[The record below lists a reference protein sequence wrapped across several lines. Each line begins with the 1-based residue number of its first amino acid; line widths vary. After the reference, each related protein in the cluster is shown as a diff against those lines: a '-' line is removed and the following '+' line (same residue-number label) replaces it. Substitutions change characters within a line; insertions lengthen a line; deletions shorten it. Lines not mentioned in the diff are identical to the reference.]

1 MTSVDAQNRPP
12 VKHSRMPLLWGALI
26 AALGQVS
33 RCGRARR
40 LLPPLPSPLG
50 CAPAR
55 VMLAL
60 RITKFAAMAAPVL
73 LGEALP
79 LLG

>member
-1 MTSVDAQNRPP
+1 
-12 VKHSRMPLLWGALI
+12 
-26 AALGQVS
+26 
-33 RCGRARR
+33 
-40 LLPPLPSPLG
+40 
-50 CAPAR
+50 

-73 LGEALP
+73 LGEAPP